1 MGATSPTSSFSTST
15 PTTAWTTSPC
25 DGVRKYDGDIAVAF
39 ELTSDTDSS
48 AVETFVT
55 TLLTYAGNPYSF
67 SPGVL
72 TSAAAS
78 GYILVPYPNTAFY
91 SPANQYGVL
100 RESDLNVSLTAYN
113 KLLSIQPEYGATIS
127 DAFDFILGVNRRSQ
141 FRAVVLVG
149 VSDAFVLQ
157 AEKEAAALDAAGY
170 EIFTVSI
177 GTANFSAL
185 STDDSHAFQHGDPSS
200 TAEALGIASEIGAR
214 LVSESSSCFYSS
226 LAPTTATPSTIKHT
240 SISPQATTPRYCAS
254 PIIQQ
259 DIAFVVEVSTS
270 SGSLD
275 ESHAAST
282 FITQYLI
289 SQAAFDDQHSNF
301 AIVPFPDPSSYEISG
316 GLQDFGNLRKSEFV
330 ITFQMIYS
338 VYPTLDGYVSDINS
352 GLEYTS
358 NYEFPKLNDSRNRTI
373 LLFANSA
380 SGVQAAVDRASQLKA
395 DGVVILTVGVGDSD
409 VDLQPLST
417 SPLDVWNLPASD
429 VSSYS
434 ATAASIISRLSELF

>member
-1 MGATSPTSSFSTST
+1 MEVQWYLESSTCKCDSTNAEQFSVRVGIQKSFMSWDDQLSDTSS
-15 PTTAWTTSPC
+15 PQYAA
-25 DGVRKYDGDIAVAF
+25 AVYNLSLA
-39 ELTSDTDSS
+39 

-67 SPGVL
+67 SPDVS

-127 DAFDFILGVNRRSQ
+127 DAFDFILNVNRRSQ

-177 GTANFSAL
+177 
-185 STDDSHAFQHGDPSS
+185 
-200 TAEALGIASEIGAR
+200 
-214 LVSESSSCFYSS
+214 VSESSSCFYSS
-226 LAPTTATPSTIKHT
+226 LAPPTATPSTIKHT
-240 SISPQATTPRYCAS
+240 SISPQATTPRYCAA

-289 SQAAFDDQHSNF
+289 SQTAFDDQHSNF

-316 GLQDFGNLRKSEFV
+316 GLQDFGNLQKSEFV

-338 VYPTLDGYVSDINS
+338 VYPTLNGAVSDI
-352 GLEYTS
+352 
-358 NYEFPKLNDSRNRTI
+358 
-373 LLFANSA
+373 NSA

-417 SPLDVWNLPASD
+417 SPLDVWNLSTTD

-434 ATAASIISRLSELF
+434 ATAASIISRLSKGKDAGVEQRI